1 MDDQMGTRIS
11 ALEAELQSLKQM
23 VEETEKPTAPPTSD
37 RRGMVKLLA
46 AGAVGAVTGAAV
58 LGAQPAFAA
67 TQPAAAELGVAN
79 TSTDATGFEASGDT
93 GIRAFGD
100 PYGIESDGATANALF
115 SGSGPS
121 PIGGGGRIRGGF
133 LGRPGGWGG
142 APPPKGNRGWGPNA
156 RPAP

>member
-1 MDDQMGTRIS
+1 MDDQIGTRIS

-46 AGAVGAVTGAAV
+46 AGAVGGVTGAAV

-67 TQPAAAELGVAN
+67 QGGNALLGIAN
-79 TSTDATGFEASGDT
+79 ESTNATEFTASGDT

-115 SGSGPS
+115 SGSGP
-121 PIGGGGRIRGGF
+121 
-133 LGRPGGWGG
+133 
-142 APPPKGNRGWGPNA
+142 
-156 RPAP
+156 